1 MNFVYVVELFSY
13 INFSPSFSLLRR
25 ACGIE
30 SLKLFLLKFLVKEK
44 KISYIGESEHM
55 EYWDQKYQK
64 TYMINNDFMLARN
77 SGIAPVKLLFDKSLK
92 FRYFGDQNL
101 LNNSFIFV
109 GKMIILT
116 TFPDGLD
123 FEFQSL

>member
-1 MNFVYVVELFSY
+1 
-13 INFSPSFSLLRR
+13 
-25 ACGIE
+25 
-30 SLKLFLLKFLVKEK
+30 
-44 KISYIGESEHM
+44 
-55 EYWDQKYQK
+55 
-64 TYMINNDFMLARN
+64 MINNDFMLARN

>member
-1 MNFVYVVELFSY
+1 MKFVYVVELFSY

-44 KISYIGESEHM
+44 KYSCIGESEHM

-64 TYMINNDFMLARN
+64 T
-77 SGIAPVKLLFDKSLK
+77 
-92 FRYFGDQNL
+92 
-101 LNNSFIFV
+101 
-109 GKMIILT
+109 T
-116 TFPDGLD
+116 
-123 FEFQSL
+123 